1 MEIRITGTPKEI
13 AALALR
19 LQERQ
24 GEGLATF
31 YRRLI
36 DDLLDPHIV
45 PLRPKPSGDTPPSTS

>member
-24 GEGLATF
+24 GEGLDTF
-31 YRRLI
+31 DRRLI
-36 DDLLDPHIV
+36 DDLLEPHIV
-45 PLRPKPSGDTPPSTS
+45 PLRPKPSGDTPPSTT